1 MSMQQISFAAAIRSR
16 RQEHRGREELLA
28 DLRALR
34 ALARRARLRHR
45 CAPPAPHRRQLFARV
60 LTILTIL
67 ALASPTSSSYHQFL
81 RLHPLDILASI
92 SSATTATIT
101 STSATA
107 ASLLTYFALICPV
120 FAFACQTIITPL
132 SLPTTSITATIT
144 PIIPADPK
152 KNLKQASSAASVTA
166 EETVTEVA
174 TASAAA
180 AGVRVASVQSPQ
192 RAASTFTPTA
202 CSSFVPSAVRIAAA
216 SRRAA
221 TSSVDA
227 EQCRDKNST
236 AP

>member
-1 MSMQQISFAAAIRSR
+1 MLMPMQEIPFAAAIRSR

-45 CAPPAPHRRQLFARV
+45 CAPSAPHRRQLFARM

-67 ALASPTSSSYHQFL
+67 ALASPTPSPYHHHHL

-92 SSATTATIT
+92 SSATTAIIT

-132 SLPTTSITATIT
+132 SLPTTSPSQPPSLPSFPLT
-144 PIIPADPK
+144 P
-152 KNLKQASSAASVTA
+152 
-166 EETVTEVA
+166 
-174 TASAAA
+174 
-180 AGVRVASVQSPQ
+180 R
-192 RAASTFTPTA
+192 
-202 CSSFVPSAVRIAAA
+202 RI
-216 SRRAA
+216 SN
-221 TSSVDA
+221 
-227 EQCRDKNST
+227 K
-236 AP
+236 PPPPPP